1 MGWSK
6 KYKKSINCNNPKGF
20 SQKAHCAGRKKENV
34 MSSKLEELVGKR
46 LTEEQFDEAAGKKDA
61 CYHKVKARYDVW
73 PSAYASG
80 ALVKCRKVGAKN
92 WGNKSKKEGVDEKVL
107 GGKDM
112 TSGIDKNTKI
122 TFDKRIMNKKLAG
135 KTFVVVKKGINTFN
149 VRPDGS
155 GNERDTKTLDA
166 PTLLKLVK
174 NRTISKIVNSKGKA
188 IHEQSVNEEKYV
200 VYVDKDGKGRK
211 GRKIVKSG
219 LSQMGAKRLYN
230 KLVKTDDYHEV
241 GYDDHKS
248 WNQNNIEKINEG
260 DIESRELKLYIDNDS
275 QLYNS
280 RFMPIIKN
288 LSKKMK
294 KGNFDKKLA
303 IKGFMYLVDAGAKKY
318 VKDYGGN
325 AKEMF
330 SKKDRIAVASD
341 LADEFEDAYKNK
353 EYSFMEGKEKM
364 FPSGKVD
371 AAVKLAKRMGGNM
384 TGAVKKIEKMA
395 KGLSKNGRVQYAL
408 RQANESIN
416 EQQYFDP
423 NGELR
428 KYMDKVLKKAGIRV
442 IKYDPMKQSFYN
454 GTWGGFYTVASS
466 NMTDMPG
473 QGKVKRSSAVLPV
486 YIDKKNQIELGV
498 SGEGFKL
505 GKVGSSQVLK
515 KLKDFNKSDLQEG
528 LGDMIGKSIG
538 KYNKKRKKN
547 MDALKKL
554 KKKESVEEARGT
566 CWVGYQQK
574 GMKDKGG
581 RMVPNCVKE
590 IIEVFYEENGEGH
603 GYTFEYVRENQLD
616 SRTGKLD
623 KKIRMIKSKENLD
636 DQDKK
641 NIEDLMKMKNRKES
655 VNEAEYQGR
664 KVKLGKIMQGDTKK
678 FKVYVKNPKG
688 NVVKVNFGQGGG
700 AKGGTMRIRKSN
712 PKARKN
718 FRARHNCDN
727 PGPRH
732 KARYWS
738 CRKW

>member
-6 KYKKSINCNNPKGF
+6 KYKKSIDCNNPKGF
-20 SQKAHCAGRKKENV
+20 SQKAHCAGRKKQESK
-34 MSSKLEELVGKR
+34 MSSKLEELVGKPI
-46 LTEEQFDEAAGKKDA
+46 TEEQFDEAAGKKDA

-92 WGNKSKKEGVDEKVL
+92 WGNKSKKEGVDEAQRTSVSKSELSKAIKQLRAKEKKQMHKPIGATLIMKLANELSVMPSIIYKLMIKYKVGTEYIKGVRFEGLDEKVL

-122 TFDKRIMNKKLAG
+122 TFSKRLPTGYAYLAG
-135 KTFVVVKKGINTFN
+135 KTFKVFKKGINTFN
-149 VRPDGS
+149 VVPDGS
-155 GNERDTKTLDA
+155 NSEKDAKTLDA
-166 PTLLKLVK
+166 PTILKLVK
-174 NRTISKIVNSKGKA
+174 NKHISKIVNSKGKA
-188 IHEQSVNEEKYV
+188 IHEQSV
-200 VYVDKDGKGRK
+200 
-211 GRKIVKSG
+211 
-219 LSQMGAKRLYN
+219 
-230 KLVKTDDYHEV
+230 
-241 GYDDHKS
+241 
-248 WNQNNIEKINEG
+248 NEG

-280 RFMPIIKN
+280 RFMPIMKN

-294 KGNFDKKLA
+294 KGKFDKKLA
-303 IKGFMYLVDAGAKKY
+303 IKGFMYLVDDGAKKY
-318 VKDYGGN
+318 VKDHGGN

-353 EYSFMEGKEKM
+353 EYSFMESINEGRVLHFTQIKDKTLEKHLKVIAKKVGATVSKI
-364 FPSGKVD
+364 SGGFKVD
-371 AAVKLAKRMGGNM
+371 ADNDGRKLAQVVDYIFDKSLM
-384 TGAVKKIEKMA
+384 
-395 KGLSKNGRVQYAL
+395 KGLMSGGGMSRVQL
-408 RQANESIN
+408 VNEESGN
-416 EQQYFDP
+416 
-423 NGELR
+423 
-428 KYMDKVLKKAGIRV
+428 V
-442 IKYDPMKQSFYN
+442 ID
-454 GTWGGFYTVASS
+454 
-466 NMTDMPG
+466 
-473 QGKVKRSSAVLPV
+473 
-486 YIDKKNQIELGV
+486 
-498 SGEGFKL
+498 
-505 GKVGSSQVLK
+505 
-515 KLKDFNKSDLQEG
+515 EG
-528 LGDMIGKSIG
+528 LGDMVGKSIG

-574 GMKDKGG
+574 GMKEKNG

-590 IIEVFYEENGEGH
+590 TIEIFYEENGEGH
-603 GYTFEYVRENQLD
+603 GYTLEH
-616 SRTGKLD
+616 
-623 KKIRMIKSKENLD
+623 IK
-636 DQDKK
+636 
-641 NIEDLMKMKNRKES
+641 DLS
-655 VNEAEYQGR
+655 LNEAEYQGR

-688 NVVKVNFGQGGG
+688 NVVKVNFGQGGK

-712 PKARKN
+712 PKARAN